1 MDKKLL
7 SQVVK
12 YAKIIIGTALFA
24 VGFQFFA
31 YPNDISSGGVTG
43 VAMITNYLTGLPV
56 GVVSIIINIPLFA
69 FSWKK
74 FGLEFIISS
83 LVGMLGCSIFVDLF
97 SMIDLV
103 VTKEPL
109 LAAVYSGIIKGLGCG
124 IVFSTSATTG
134 GVDIVA
140 RYLRVKYQH
149 INFSTFILALDAAVI
164 GAFAVIFKKY
174 DSAMYA
180 LISMFL
186 CSKVIDIVL
195 FGAVNSKVCYI
206 ITDESSKMKTALMN
220 GLHRGVTLLH
230 GEGAWSGN
238 EKDVILCV
246 IKSRQIVELKHIINK
261 IDPKSFL
268 ILCDSREVFGTGF
281 NYIGD
286 EK

>member
-1 MDKKLL
+1 MENKLP
-7 SQVVK
+7 SQIVK
-12 YAKIIIGTALFA
+12 YVKIIVGTILFA
-24 VGFQFFA
+24 AGFQFFA

-43 VAMITNYLTGLPV
+43 LAMITNYLTGLPV
-56 GVVSIIINIPLFA
+56 GVVSIIINIPLFM

-97 SMIDLV
+97 SMLNFV
-103 VTKEPL
+103 ATTEPL
-109 LAAVYSGIIKGLGCG
+109 LAAVYSGIIKGLGFG

-140 RYLRVKYQH
+140 RYMRVKYQH
-149 INFSTFILALDAAVI
+149 INFSTFILILDAVVI
-164 GAFAVIFKKY
+164 LAFAFIFEKY
-174 DSAMYA
+174 NSAMYA

-186 CSKVIDIVL
+186 CSKVIDLVL

-206 ITDESSKMKTALMN
+206 ITDESNKMKTALMN

-230 GEGAWSGN
+230 GEGAWSGR

-246 IKSRQIVELKHIINK
+246 IKSRQIVELKHIIK
-261 IDPKSFL
+261 EIDPKSFL
-268 ILCDSREVFGTGF
+268 ILSDSREVFGTGF
-281 NYIGD
+281 TYIGD
-286 EK
+286 DK